1 MRESI
6 VPMHRE
12 KPGRS
17 QDDPSPAHRC
27 DEFQPGNPW
36 RVALQQSSP
45 PLPRPSSGSTINSR
59 PPSES
64 QRTAHR
70 AFPNCLTQGVHPSFD
85 RSSYA
90 SKRRIPEIHS
100 LICGVFAPK
109 IFFPL
114 KSPPKHIVFSG
125 HFLGQP
131 TFGVF
136 SPLSVQCEGGTT
148 VATTG
153 APLGLVM
160 ASRTSARG
168 ALPEN
173 STPPGEETIPSR
185 LHSAGKSYWT
195 GVSFHWA

>member
-70 AFPNCLTQGVHPSFD
+70 AFPNCLTQGVHPSSPQRLVKWVGADICCKPFILQRLAAM
-85 RSSYA
+85 RSLPIICPHFAILISQFH
-90 SKRRIPEIHS
+90 KRPPSAARLAFGSRKPRLCPNLGFRFLKRLNYS
-100 LICGVFAPK
+100 GSVPATAFQRAICRKHPGV
-109 IFFPL
+109 
-114 KSPPKHIVFSG
+114 
-125 HFLGQP
+125 
-131 TFGVF
+131 
-136 SPLSVQCEGGTT
+136 
-148 VATTG
+148 
-153 APLGLVM
+153 
-160 ASRTSARG
+160 
-168 ALPEN
+168 
-173 STPPGEETIPSR
+173 
-185 LHSAGKSYWT
+185 AG
-195 GVSFHWA
+195 